1 MSEEL
6 RSKYPHLPWSK
17 MVGMRNI
24 LIHKYFG
31 VDEVVVWSVIE
42 QELPNIETQI
52 ETILQELT

>member
-1 MSEEL
+1 
-6 RSKYPHLPWSK
+6 